1 MTIAKVPPTGANSTS
16 ALTTQRLYKKK
27 KAALFAALALP
38 FSAAQAADDFAGPYV
53 AGSLALSNF
62 FAQFQ
67 DINDELDNQG
77 LNGETELSL
86 NPTLAAG
93 IDFQDGNFVYG
104 AELGYTFFTAES
116 ENVNPTGSAGDGS
129 LLNAELKSAISL
141 KGKIGVANG
150 ANLIYVTAGLAQA
163 DADLSVNYDT
173 WVAGAVKSDS
183 VSMLGLSYGVGIAH
197 RFGSNFVASLQ
208 GEQLQFET
216 SDQINNVDPASDSS
230 FSFNGSIFNVT
241 GTIAYKF

>member
-1 MTIAKVPPTGANSTS
+1 M
-16 ALTTQRLYKKK
+16 K
-27 KAALFAALALP
+27 KAALLATLLLP
-38 FSAAQAADDFAGPYV
+38 FSAAQAADDFAGAYV
-53 AGSLALSNF
+53 SGSLALSNF
-62 FAQFQ
+62 SAQFQ

-86 NPTLAAG
+86 NPSLAAG

-104 AELGYTFFTAES
+104 AELGYTFYTAES
-116 ENVNPTGSAGDGS
+116 ENVDPTGTPGDGS
-129 LLNAELKSAISL
+129 LLSAEMKSAITL
-141 KGKIGVANG
+141 KGKMGVANG

-163 DADLSVNYDT
+163 DADLNVNYNA
-173 WVAGAVKSDS
+173 WSAGAIKSDS

-208 GEQLQFET
+208 GEQVQFET
-216 SDQINNVDPASDSS
+216 SDQIKVRPTADSN

-241 GTIAYKF
+241 GSIAYKF